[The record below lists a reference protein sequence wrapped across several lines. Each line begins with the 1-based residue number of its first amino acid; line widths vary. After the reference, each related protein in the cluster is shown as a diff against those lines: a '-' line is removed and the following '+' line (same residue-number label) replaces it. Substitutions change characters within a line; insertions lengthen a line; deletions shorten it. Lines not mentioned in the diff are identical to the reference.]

1 MQAMGTRSD
10 STGKNWVK
18 RGLNLHLQLFFCQ
31 KCCKPVSNI
40 YSGSRVSSRNTAIV
54 GVDYLGADILNSASR
69 ILQCWS
75 YYVKINSAR
84 HQHDTKQSGIV
95 AIDSCFVLFGA
106 RQYGVT
112 TRDQALMKKYPRT
125 LILGAFIKL
134 EPWGS
139 WAVSISLSPKLS
151 VWKISCRTKSV
162 GKRILAQNIGPRI
175 TGDAVSILL
184 RSSVPRRGYMRRTG
198 HNPKKW
204 HYVTSY
210 VKGISR
216 CSKRMADSWR
226 FMCWIFL
233 SFN

>member
-18 RGLNLHLQLFFCQ
+18 RGLNLHLPLFFCQ

-40 YSGSRVSSRNTAIV
+40 YSRSRVSSSNKAIV
-54 GVDYLGADILNSASR
+54 GVDYLGTDILNSASR

-151 VWKISCRTKSV
+151 VWKISCRLV
-162 GKRILAQNIGPRI
+162 CW
-175 TGDAVSILL
+175 
-184 RSSVPRRGYMRRTG
+184 
-198 HNPKKW
+198 KKN
-204 HYVTSY
+204 S
-210 VKGISR
+210 
-216 CSKRMADSWR
+216 CSKYRSKNHRRCCQHSCPVLSSTARIHEENWAQSQEVTLCDFLRKGDFKVLEREWR
-226 FMCWIFL
+226 TTEGSCAEF
-233 SFN
+233 S

>member
-18 RGLNLHLQLFFCQ
+18 RGLNLHLPLFFCQ

-40 YSGSRVSSRNTAIV
+40 YSGSRVSSSNKAIV
-54 GVDYLGADILNSASR
+54 GVDYLGADILNSVSR

-95 AIDSCFVLFGA
+95 AIDSCFVLFWA

-162 GKRILAQNIGPRI
+162 GKEF
-175 TGDAVSILL
+175 LL
-184 RSSVPRRGYMRRTG
+184 
-198 HNPKKW
+198 K
-204 HYVTSY
+204 
-210 VKGISR
+210 I
-216 CSKRMADSWR
+216 
-226 FMCWIFL
+226 
-233 SFN
+233 

>member
-18 RGLNLHLQLFFCQ
+18 RGLNLHLPLFFCQ

-40 YSGSRVSSRNTAIV
+40 YSGSRVSSSNKAIV

-95 AIDSCFVLFGA
+95 AIDSSFVLFGA

-125 LILGAFIKL
+125 LILG
-134 EPWGS
+134 S
-139 WAVSISLSPKLS
+139 WAVSTSLSPKLS
-151 VWKISCRTKSV
+151 VWKISCRLV
-162 GKRILAQNIGPRI
+162 CW
-175 TGDAVSILL
+175 
-184 RSSVPRRGYMRRTG
+184 
-198 HNPKKW
+198 KKN
-204 HYVTSY
+204 S
-210 VKGISR
+210 
-216 CSKRMADSWR
+216 CSKYRSKNHRRCCQHSCPVLSSSARIHEENWAQSQEVTLCDILRKGDFKVLDRGWR
-226 FMCWIFL
+226 TTEGSCAEF
-233 SFN
+233 S

>member
-18 RGLNLHLQLFFCQ
+18 RGLNLHLPLFFCQ

-40 YSGSRVSSRNTAIV
+40 YSGSRDSSSNKAVV

-95 AIDSCFVLFGA
+95 AINSCFVLFGA

-125 LILGAFIKL
+125 LILVAFIKL

-216 CSKRMADSWR
+216 CSKENGGQLKVHVLN
-226 FMCWIFL
+226 FL
-233 SFN
+233 KF

>member
-10 STGKNWVK
+10 STVKNWVK
-18 RGLNLHLQLFFCQ
+18 RGLNLHLPLFFCQ

-40 YSGSRVSSRNTAIV
+40 YSGSRVSSSNKASV

-95 AIDSCFVLFGA
+95 AIDSCFVLFET

-112 TRDQALMKKYPRT
+112 TRDQALMQKYPRT

-151 VWKISCRTKSV
+151 VWKISCITKSV

-175 TGDAVSILL
+175 TGDAVSILV
-184 RSSVPRRGYMRRTG
+184 RCSVPRRGYMRRTG
-198 HNPKKW
+198 HNPRKW

-210 VKGISR
+210 VKGIW
-216 CSKRMADSWR
+216 KGTKENGGQLKVHVLN
-226 FMCWIFL
+226 FVKF
-233 SFN
+233 

>member
-18 RGLNLHLQLFFCQ
+18 RGLNLHLPLFFCQ

-40 YSGSRVSSRNTAIV
+40 YSGSRVSSSNKAIV

-84 HQHDTKQSGIV
+84 HQPDTKQSGTV

-112 TRDQALMKKYPRT
+112 TRDQALMKKYPHT

-184 RSSVPRRGYMRRTG
+184 RFQFLGADTWGELGTFPRSDIM
-198 HNPKKW
+198 W
-204 HYVTSY
+204 HLT
-210 VKGISR
+210 
-216 CSKRMADSWR
+216 
-226 FMCWIFL
+226 
-233 SFN
+233 

>member
-18 RGLNLHLQLFFCQ
+18 RGLNLHLPLFFCQ

-40 YSGSRVSSRNTAIV
+40 YSGSRVSSSNKAIV

-69 ILQCWS
+69 ILQYWS

-84 HQHDTKQSGIV
+84 HQHDTKQSRTV

-112 TRDQALMKKYPRT
+112 TRDQALMKKYPCT

-151 VWKISCRTKSV
+151 VRKISCRTKSV

-198 HNPKKW
+198 HNPRSDIMW
-204 HYVTSY
+204 HLT
-210 VKGISR
+210 
-216 CSKRMADSWR
+216 
-226 FMCWIFL
+226 
-233 SFN
+233 

>member
-10 STGKNWVK
+10 STVKNWVK
-18 RGLNLHLQLFFCQ
+18 RGLNLHLPLFFCQ

-40 YSGSRVSSRNTAIV
+40 CSGSRVSSSNKAIV

-84 HQHDTKQSGIV
+84 HQHDTKQSGTV
-95 AIDSCFVLFGA
+95 ATESCFVLFEA

-134 EPWGS
+134 EPWG
-139 WAVSISLSPKLS
+139 
-151 VWKISCRTKSV
+151 
-162 GKRILAQNIGPRI
+162 
-175 TGDAVSILL
+175 
-184 RSSVPRRGYMRRTG
+184 RRTG

-210 VKGISR
+210 VKGTSR
-216 CSKRMADSWR
+216 CSKENGGQLKVHVLN
-226 FMCWIFL
+226 FL
-233 SFN
+233 KI